1 MPEHAPER
9 ETGRETERT
18 TASRGTRPG
27 PLALQAVS
35 TRLFG
40 LVRALFGLVVL
51 LLSWSASAQT
61 IPPRG
66 DAAALDV
73 ASWNIEWFGH
83 PANGPA
89 DDSLQYRNVRAILRQ
104 AGLDVWALQEI
115 ASVNGFFRL
124 LDDLVPSG
132 FNGVIGPQTGSADA
146 DQRLAYVYR
155 MGAVQVLSV
164 RTILPGESFNFA
176 GRLPLEL
183 RANVTVGDVTEEVY
197 FINFHAKAFSGTQD
211 YNRRLGAAQALKA
224 HTDALVEAGARVVIL
239 GDYNDRLRVSTA
251 AARPSPYLA
260 FVDDPR
266 YRFAT
271 DALDLANTP
280 TFCSN
285 ASCTAGSAIDH
296 IAYTEALFS
305 AYVEGSGDRYAELVT
320 AVPSY
325 RSTTSDHLP
334 VLARFRL
341 GAAVSAEDAPAGA
354 LGLRLDGPNPFR
366 TGTALVFALA
376 EPADVRLEVFDA
388 LGRRV
393 AVVAEGARGVGSH
406 RVHLDAATLAPGSY
420 VARLVAGGH
429 AETLRLVRVR

>member
-1 MPEHAPER
+1 MR
-9 ETGRETERT
+9 
-18 TASRGTRPG
+18 
-27 PLALQAVS
+27 AV
-35 TRLFG
+35 L
-40 LVRALFGLVVL
+40 GLVVL

-66 DAAALDV
+66 DAGALDV
-73 ASWNIEWFGH
+73 ASWNIEWFAH
-83 PANGPA
+83 PVNGPS
-89 DDSLQYRNVRAILRQ
+89 DDSLQVRNVRAIVRQ

-115 ASVNGFFRL
+115 ASVNDFFRL
-124 LDDLVPSG
+124 VGDLVPSG

-155 MGAVQVLSV
+155 SDAVQVRSV

-224 HTDALVEAGARVVIL
+224 YTDALVEAGARVVIL
-239 GDYNDRLRVSTA
+239 GDYNDRLRISTA
-251 AARPSPYLA
+251 AGRPSPYLA

-280 TFCSN
+280 TFCGN
-285 ASCTAGSAIDH
+285 TTCTSGSAIDH
-296 IAYTEALFS
+296 IAYTEALFA
-305 AYVEGSGDRYAELVT
+305 AYVEGSGDRYAELVA

-341 GAAVSAEDAPAGA
+341 GGAVSAEDAPAGAA

-366 TGTALVFALA
+366 TGTALAFSLA
-376 EPADVRLEVFDA
+376 EAADVRLEVFDA

-393 AVVAEGARGVGSH
+393 AVVTEGARGAGTH
-406 RVHLDAATLAPGSY
+406 RVHLDAAALAPGSY
-420 VARLVAGGH
+420 VARLVAGGQ
-429 AETLRLVRVR
+429 AEALRLVRVR